1 MEGLDENETIES
13 LKQRIQML
21 QDFILE
27 DNSSAVNASH
37 GDAQSSKIIKDLER
51 KVAYLTEEVKTLRQK
66 NHNDELRNRMNLQVT
81 LRAISTAGHR
91 NCDYSDFINDLN

>member
-1 MEGLDENETIES
+1 MEGLEENETIES

-27 DNSSAVNASH
+27 DNSSVAHTAH
-37 GDAQSSKIIKDLER
+37 GDAQSAKIIKDLER
-51 KVAYLTEEVKTLRQK
+51 KVAFLTEEVKTLKQK

-81 LRAISTAGHR
+81 KNGH
-91 NCDYSDFINDLN
+91 SIWE